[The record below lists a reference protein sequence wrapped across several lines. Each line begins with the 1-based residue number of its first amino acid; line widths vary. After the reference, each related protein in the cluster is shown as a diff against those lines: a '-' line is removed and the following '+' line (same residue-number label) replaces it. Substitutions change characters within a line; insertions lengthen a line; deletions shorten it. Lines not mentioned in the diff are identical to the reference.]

1 MRAAIARA
9 VVAGGLYPSIGIWH
23 HNQYN
28 YFNLVDDLIEPFRPL
43 IDAQVKQIFSDNVQ
57 DRELTPTYKQALL
70 AILTIDI
77 EYNGRKENFTSLLE
91 KYISSFRE

>member
-9 VVAGGLYPSIGIWH
+9 VVAGGLHPSIGIWH

-43 IDAQVKQIFSDNVQ
+43 IDDIVIRIFLKNSEQ
-57 DRELTPTYKQALL
+57 ALTSEIKREL
-70 AILTIDI
+70 LTVLSINL
-77 EYNGRKENFTSLLE
+77 EYRNRNENMTSLLE
-91 KYISSFRE
+91 GYIATFRE